1 MRDMHIL
8 LRVYLVVGVAFLLSV
23 YVITLS
29 LWFDAPHGTLNGQY
43 LVAIDTN
50 ALGENDIV
58 SVLFFAFLP
67 LVTWLFTSGLR
78 RVLSRRR
85 PCSWSRGG

>member
-8 LRVYLVVGVAFLLSV
+8 LRVYLVAGLAFLLSV

-29 LWFDAPHGTLNGQY
+29 LWFDATLNGTFNGQY

-50 ALGENDIV
+50 ALGENDITL
-58 SVLFFAFLP
+58 VLFSRFFL
-67 LVTWLFTSGLR
+67 W
-78 RVLSRRR
+78 
-85 PCSWSRGG
+85 